1 MFLRKTSAAQSAG
14 NLLAGIASRSGSLS
28 AMEYEQML
36 NNMPINVM
44 ICDPHDLTIT
54 FVNETSIET
63 LRGLEHLLPVRADDL
78 LGQCIDIFH
87 KDPSHQRRILADPR
101 NLPHNAQIA
110 LGDETLDLLVTPVL
124 DDRGSYVSAMLT
136 WTVITDK
143 VEKDRETS
151 RLTQMIENMPV
162 NVMMCDPKDFT
173 ITYVNQTSKKTLR
186 SLEHLLPVRVDDLVG
201 TCIDVFHKDPSHQRR
216 ILSDPSNLPFSAKIK
231 LGDETLDLLASAMYG
246 EDGSYLGPMLTWSVI
261 TERMRLDAETDRLMQ
276 MVENMPINVMMC
288 DPQTLDLTYMN
299 TQSKKTLRGLESLL
313 PVKVEDMIGQCI
325 DIFHKHPE
333 HQRRLLRDPANLPHT
348 ANIKL
353 GEESLKL
360 EVSAVMAKDGGYIG
374 PMVCWSVV
382 TDQLRIADDVKEVV
396 KIVSSASTEMKASAE
411 SLAASSEETAVQ
423 STTVA
428 AASEE
433 VTANVQ
439 TVASAAEQLAASVHE
454 VSSQVTDSSRISR
467 EAVSETERTNL
478 TVKGL
483 AEAAQK
489 IGDVVNLIS
498 DIAGQTNLL
507 ALNATIE
514 AARAGEAGK
523 GFAVV
528 ASEVKSLATQTAK
541 ATEDIASQVGA
552 IQGATNEAVSAIQG
566 IGQTIGRINEI
577 ATSISSA
584 VEEQS
589 AATAENSRNVQE
601 AANGTQEVSSNISGV
616 SMAANESGQAAG
628 QVLTA
633 AESLA
638 HEGEQM
644 HQKVQEFV
652 DSL

>member
-299 TQSKKTLRGLESLL
+299 AQSKKTLRGLESLL

-478 TVKGL
+478 TVQGL

-589 AATAENSRNVQE
+589 AATAEISRNVQE

>member
-299 TQSKKTLRGLESLL
+299 AQSKKTLRGLESLL

>member
-299 TQSKKTLRGLESLL
+299 AQSKKTLRGLESLL

-478 TVKGL
+478 TVQGL